1 MLVIPFPQI
10 DPVLVS
16 IGPVAIRWYA
26 LAYVAG
32 LLLGWWYLVRLLKIE
47 RLWTAAPFDG
57 KRPITA
63 EQVGD
68 LFIWATLG
76 VILGGRLGYVLFY
89 GLVYQTH
96 DFFDNPLLIFE
107 AWKGGMSFHGGAI
120 GVVLA
125 VIFYARRTGID
136 MVQLGDL
143 VAAVTPIGLFF
154 GRVAN
159 FINGELWGKP
169 ASVAWAMVF
178 PHADQLPR
186 HPSQL
191 YEAGLEGLLLFAI
204 LNVMI
209 FRYGAL
215 RKPGLI
221 VAAFFAG
228 YGVFRI
234 IVEIFFRDSDQLLFG
249 GAITMGEALSLPMWI
264 AAAFFFW
271 YALFRERAASKA

>member
-10 DPVLVS
+10 DPILVQL
-16 IGPVAIRWYA
+16 GPIAIRWYA

-47 RLWTAAPFDG
+47 RLWTVSPFDG
-57 KRPITA
+57 KRPITP

-96 DFFDNPLLIFE
+96 DFLDNPLLVFE
-107 AWKGGMSFHGGAI
+107 AWKGGMSFHGGMI

-125 VIFYARRTGID
+125 IIIYARRTGID

-154 GRVAN
+154 GRIAN

-169 ASVAWAMVF
+169 TSVAWAMVF

-191 YEAGLEGLLLFAI
+191 YEAGLEGIVLFVI

-209 FRYGAL
+209 LRYGAL
-215 RKPGLI
+215 RKPGLVI
-221 VAAFFAG
+221 AVFLAG
-228 YGVFRI
+228 YALFRI
-234 IVEIFFRDSDQLLFG
+234 IVEMFFRDSDQTLFG
-249 GAITMGEALSLPMWI
+249 GMITMGQVLSLPMWI
-264 AAAFFFW
+264 AAGFFFW
-271 YALFRERAASKA
+271 YALYREHATSKA